1 MQFKFHNARFLQKNL
16 KYCFCKIIKRQSQSF
31 IVCTYVL
38 YFTTKNRLCPQF
50 SEHSFL
56 FIYFMLLFTPNSV
69 TSNDYSHLKF
79 TSHVH
84 STAYISCHC
93 RMDMGHSDIPWLLH
107 GALVHSVLTHPCLCP
122 KSLQPA
128 LAQPSAQPVHDT
140 AV

>member
-1 MQFKFHNARFLQKNL
+1 MIGFRPTNEM
-16 KYCFCKIIKRQSQSF
+16 CKKTKSIICSMHLRALFYYKKLTLST
-31 IVCTYVL
+31 IL
-38 YFTTKNRLCPQF
+38 
-50 SEHSFL
+50 EHSFL
-56 FIYFMLLFTPNSV
+56 FIHFMLLFTPKSV

-84 STAYISCHC
+84 STAYISCRCH
-93 RMDMGHSDIPWLLH
+93 MDMGHSDIPWLLH